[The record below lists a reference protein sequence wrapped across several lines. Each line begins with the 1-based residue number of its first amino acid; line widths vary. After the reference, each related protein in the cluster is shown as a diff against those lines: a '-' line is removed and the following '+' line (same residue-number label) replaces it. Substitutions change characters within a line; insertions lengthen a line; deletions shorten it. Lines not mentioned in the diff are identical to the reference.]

1 MSGARE
7 TALALK
13 RRLGGGYRGAQR
25 AIGHLVFERGL
36 QSTESPDVSSG
47 FLYLWR
53 GLHGSRIQ
61 STDVLLD
68 YGSGRGRV
76 LLRAARLPF
85 SRVTGLELDERD
97 CALARANAEELAAS
111 GRMRCGEI
119 EVLRADATAWAVPD
133 DVTYVYMFN
142 PFRGEIFRAALAR
155 LIESLDRC
163 PRALTL
169 IYANPTCAADVIATG
184 RFERVRASRWPRPDK
199 PNQRVEVFRA
209 TRGLR

>member
-1 MSGARE
+1 MSGARR

-13 RRLGGGYRGAQR
+13 RRLGGGYRSAQR
-25 AIGHLVFERGL
+25 SIAHVVFERGL

-47 FLYLWR
+47 FLYLVR
-53 GLHGSRIQ
+53 GLRGSRID
-61 STDVLLD
+61 SADVLLD

-76 LLRAARLPF
+76 LLRAAHLPF
-85 SRVTGLELDERD
+85 ARVTGVELDRED
-97 CALARANAEELAAS
+97 CAMARANAAALAAS

-119 EVLRADATAWAVPD
+119 EVLQVDATAWTVPD
-133 DVTYVYMFN
+133 DVTYIYMFN

-155 LIESLDRC
+155 VIESLDRR

-169 IYANPTCAADVIATG
+169 IYANPTCSGDVIATG

-199 PNQRVEVFRA
+199 PNQRVEVFKAIGGR
-209 TRGLR
+209 R